1 MVYQGHIGGGADGV
15 VIAPTVPH
23 RSQKVGKITR
33 IKEDH
38 LKVMCPIHGCKAMG
52 QDVLIQVNIQLN
64 DTNFSWEK
72 TSTLGFL

>member
-1 MVYQGHIGGGADGV
+1 MVYQGHIGGGGDGV

-33 IKEDH
+33 IKVH
-38 LKVMCPIHGCKAMG
+38 LKVMCPIHVCKAMG
-52 QDVLIQVNIQLN
+52 QHILIQVNIQLN
-64 DTNFSWEK
+64 DTNFSRKK